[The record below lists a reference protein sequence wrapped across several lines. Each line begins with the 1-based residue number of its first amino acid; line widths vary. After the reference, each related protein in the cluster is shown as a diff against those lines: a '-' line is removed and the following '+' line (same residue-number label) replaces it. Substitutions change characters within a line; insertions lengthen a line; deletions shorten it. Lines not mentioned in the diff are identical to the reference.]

1 MLNESQQFTNAE
13 STALYVT
20 DGTRIEEALRRSEE
34 YLRLTI
40 DTIPILAWC
49 SRPDGSNEFLNHR
62 WLDYTGL
69 SIEAAR
75 DWGWKVAI
83 HPEDL
88 SRLLNVWHK
97 LLASGEPGELEA
109 RLRRFDGGYRWFLF
123 RAEPL
128 CDGTVYIFQCY
139 LTNPAT

>member
-1 MLNESQQFTNAE
+1 MD
-13 STALYVT
+13 VT
-20 DGTRIEEALRRSEE
+20 EGTKIEEALKRSQE

-40 DTIPILAWC
+40 DTIPTFAWC
-49 SRPDGSNEFLNHR
+49 NRPDGSNEFLNQR

-88 SRLLNVWHK
+88 PRLLHVWQT
-97 LLASGEPGELEA
+97 LLASGEPGELEC
-109 RLRRFDGGYRWFLF
+109 RLRRFDGVYRWFLF
-123 RAEPL
+123 RFEPL
-128 CDGTVYIFQCY
+128 FDETGNIVK
-139 LTNPAT
+139 

>member
-1 MLNESQQFTNAE
+1 MKAQLEQTSNAARKAE
-13 STALYVT
+13 SVRDELMAE
-20 DGTRIEEALRRSEE
+20 DALRRREDN
-34 YLRLTI
+34 LRLTI

-49 SRPDGSNEFLNHR
+49 SRPDGSNEFLNQR

-88 SRLLNVWHK
+88 SRLLDVWHK
-97 LLASGEPGELEA
+97 LLASWEPGALEA
-109 RLRRFDGGYRWFLF
+109 RLPRFDGV
-123 RAEPL
+123 E
-128 CDGTVYIFQCY
+128 
-139 LTNPAT
+139 

>member
-1 MLNESQQFTNAE
+1 MKAQLEEPADAARKAE
-13 STALYVT
+13 LLP
-20 DGTRIEEALRRSEE
+20 EELMAEDALRRGED

-49 SRPDGSNEFLNHR
+49 SRPDGSNEFLNQR

-75 DWGWKVAI
+75 DWGWKVSI

-88 SRLLNVWHK
+88 SRLLDVWHK
-97 LLASGEPGELEA
+97 LLASGEPGELEV
-109 RLRRFDGGYRWFLF
+109 RLRRF
-123 RAEPL
+123 
-128 CDGTVYIFQCY
+128 
-139 LTNPAT
+139 